1 MAYNSIMDERS
12 LATFFYELFTLYF
25 RGFDSIPPPRLH
37 YSDFSDW
44 LLRTTD
50 SHNWLRN
57 NHLEFWAESLKDV
70 QTLQLTL
77 ITPSSELLS
86 PVSHIETKIDPRTLE
101 RYHALLREAKV
112 MPFAG
117 FFAVYN
123 LLLFK
128 YSSQASFVVGTP
140 VPQPN
145 LPELAKVVGFFTN
158 ILPIKTTIDVDQT
171 FSQYL
176 TAFNADL
183 MKSLENGDVAYEE
196 ILSQHEDQS
205 PDRSPFNGYFAHV
218 FAFGGMNLDALE
230 EVVLDAAEELTSED
244 IQVQSITPLP
254 NVGHQYEVNL
264 TVRDETGHLALQF
277 DNHLLSEESARLL
290 LNGYSILIRNL
301 GCDPHIK
308 ICDISATTRQ
318 YDCLGIQMSYV
329 GEGVE
334 TKVFLKSVTP
344 EVTKHKAINTNGNLM
359 SVV

>member
-57 NHLEFWAESLKDV
+57 KHLEFWAESLKDV
-70 QTLQLTL
+70 QTLQLSL
-77 ITPSSELLS
+77 ATPSSELLS
-86 PVSHIETKIDPRTLE
+86 PVTHIEAKIDPRTLE
-101 RYHALLREAKV
+101 RYHAVLREARV

-140 VPQPN
+140 TPQPN

-158 ILPIKTTIDVDQT
+158 ILPIKTTINVDQT

-176 TAFNADL
+176 AAFNADL
-183 MKSLENGDVAYEE
+183 MKSFEHGDVAYEE
-196 ILSQHEDQS
+196 ILSQRE
-205 PDRSPFNGYFAHV
+205 DRSPFSGYFAHV

-254 NVGHQYEVNL
+254 NVGHRYEVTL

-277 DNHLLSEESARLL
+277 DNHLLSEENARLL

-301 GCDPHIK
+301 GCDPQVK

-329 GEGVE
+329 GEGAE
-334 TKVFLKSVTP
+334 TRVFLKSVKS
-344 EVTKHKAINTNGNLM
+344 EVTKHEAVNSYTNGNLL